1 MWRALFLAIG
11 MFICLIGLQC
21 LVIEKAVFANF
32 AQPVQETNTFGI
44 SEPAPRG
51 RVVVPPDWAPWAF
64 LASGVVV
71 ILYSFTIPRR
81 MRS

>member
-11 MFICLIGLQC
+11 IFICLIGLQC
-21 LVIEKAVFANF
+21 LVIEEAVFANL
-32 AQPVQETNTFGI
+32 ARPTTETNTLNV

-51 RVVVPPDWAPWAF
+51 HVVNPPDWAPWAF
-64 LASGVVV
+64 LGGGAVV

-81 MRS
+81 MRG